1 MCAIR
6 RSLTWNATI
15 ATTSSMTVVESTAV
29 STINTK
35 ELRVVIGGD
44 NGGEAGGS
52 GCGGGG
58 GASNGHSH
66 PRHDTSKVL

>member
-1 MCAIR
+1 
-6 RSLTWNATI
+6 
-15 ATTSSMTVVESTAV
+15 MTVVESTAV

-44 NGGEAGGS
+44 NGGEADGS